1 MIFGCQNMPDRGS
14 AIPLKPNLIL
24 KHRGIVFSV
33 LGKLQLL
40 KCGIMFAGRI
50 RKCMHPSKLEDEV
63 ARRYNLISAE

>member
-1 MIFGCQNMPDRGS
+1 MPDRGN
-14 AIPLKPNLIL
+14 AIPLKPIPIL

-40 KCGIMFAGRI
+40 KCGIMFTGRI
-50 RKCMHPSKLEDEV
+50 RKCMYPSKLEDEV